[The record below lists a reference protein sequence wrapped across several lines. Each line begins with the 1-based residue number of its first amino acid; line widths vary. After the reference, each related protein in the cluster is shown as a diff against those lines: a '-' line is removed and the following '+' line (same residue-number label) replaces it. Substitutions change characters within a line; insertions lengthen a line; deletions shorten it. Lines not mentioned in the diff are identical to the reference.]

1 MKLKTLSQPFNDGVL
16 TVYTVGNIAAPG
28 NMPKDGLA
36 PKFSSKIPY
45 EERTVGVTR
54 FYAAKQEQST
64 VNQVLRI
71 PRINGMSQADKVV
84 PIDGEQYDIVQIQFI
99 NDIEPPSMDLSL
111 QLRSVKY
118 DIKGY

>member
-16 TVYTVGNIAAPG
+16 TVYTVGNIADPG
-28 NMPKDGLA
+28 NMPKDGLT

-71 PRINGMSQADKVV
+71 PRINGMSQSDKVTL
-84 PIDGEQYDIVQIQFI
+84 IDGEQYDIVQIQFI